1 MPEPSITDWISAV
14 SSIGSTAAV
23 IVGLIFAYRQI
34 GIWKTEARNRR
45 CAEVAEDLI
54 AAARNAEDVIRSLRS
69 PMSSIPM
76 SEIKNKAY
84 IYEERLKRISE
95 RNSVFENLRHAQIR
109 AKAVL
114 SDSETD
120 DAIEEIYRVRM
131 DLISALDINAEYFR
145 DPGTIE
151 DDDQEIIKT
160 NRKMVFGRFNE
171 SDLLHV
177 NLTSCMDRLDRT
189 LGPVIRLE
197 SAR

>member
-1 MPEPSITDWISAV
+1 
-14 SSIGSTAAV
+14 
-23 IVGLIFAYRQI
+23 
-34 GIWKTEARNRR
+34 
-45 CAEVAEDLI
+45 
-54 AAARNAEDVIRSLRS
+54 
-69 PMSSIPM
+69 M